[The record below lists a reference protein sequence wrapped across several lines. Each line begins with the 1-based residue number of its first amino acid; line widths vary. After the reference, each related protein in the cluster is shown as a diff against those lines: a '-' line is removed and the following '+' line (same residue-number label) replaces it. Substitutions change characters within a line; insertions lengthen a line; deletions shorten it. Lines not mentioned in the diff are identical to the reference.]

1 MMLLEQIEKDYINAM
16 KTKNDSVVSVLR
28 MVKSALQ
35 NEKIKAGKELSNNDA
50 IKIIQREIKQRKDS
64 IENYQAG
71 GRIELVKQEQ
81 SEMEILEKYLPEQL
95 SDKELTQI
103 VRSAIQEVGATAT
116 SDLGKVMG
124 KVMPQVAGRADGSQI
139 SAKVKELLS

>member
-103 VRSAIQEVGATAT
+103 VRSAIQEVGATAI

>member
-103 VRSAIQEVGATAT
+103 VRSAIQEVGATAI

-124 KVMPQVAGRADGSQI
+124 KVMPQV
-139 SAKVKELLS
+139 

>member
-1 MMLLEQIEKDYINAM
+1 MLLEQIEKDYINAM

>member
-1 MMLLEQIEKDYINAM
+1 MLLEQIEKDYINAM

-103 VRSAIQEVGATAT
+103 VRSAIQEVGATAI

>member
-71 GRIELVKQEQ
+71 GKIELVKQEQ

-103 VRSAIQEVGATAT
+103 VRSAIQEVGATAI

>member
-103 VRSAIQEVGATAT
+103 VRSAIQEVGATAI

-124 KVMPQVAGRADGSQI
+124 KVMPQVAGRADGGQI

>member
-1 MMLLEQIEKDYINAM
+1 MLLEQIEKDYINAM

-103 VRSAIQEVGATAT
+103 VRSAIQEVGATAI

-124 KVMPQVAGRADGSQI
+124 KVMPQVAGRADGGQI